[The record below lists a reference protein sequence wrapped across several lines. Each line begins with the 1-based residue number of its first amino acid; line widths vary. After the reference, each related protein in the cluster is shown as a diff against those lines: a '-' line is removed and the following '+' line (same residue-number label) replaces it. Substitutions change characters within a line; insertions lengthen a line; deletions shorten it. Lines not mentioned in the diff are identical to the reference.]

1 MYAGEAKTMKYASA
15 TFGSLAYDLGT
26 AAPRAVPEAP
36 PVILPRPGREARK
49 EKIKID
55 ELPRRRVRSARV
67 AVSPFTA
74 VGFAVAAVLLFL
86 VVMGYVQMAAIS
98 YESAELQQ
106 QLAELNEIENRLKIE
121 YESTFDLD
129 KIEQFAVNELGMVP
143 AANSQVFYIN
153 SSAPDKAE
161 ILRGN
166 TESGGLFDNLTAF
179 LSRVVEYFR

>member
-1 MYAGEAKTMKYASA
+1 M
-15 TFGSLAYDLGT
+15 
-26 AAPRAVPEAP
+26 
-36 PVILPRPGREARK
+36 
-49 EKIKID
+49 
-55 ELPRRRVRSARV
+55 
-67 AVSPFTA
+67 
-74 VGFAVAAVLLFL
+74 FL

-153 SSAPDKAE
+153 SSAPTRRKY
-161 ILRGN
+161 
-166 TESGGLFDNLTAF
+166 SGQHRKRRLFDNLTAF
-179 LSRVVEYFR
+179 CPVS